1 MTEINPNFIPSVTA
15 LLRKAALAIL
25 EVYHSEDFSTTSKA
39 DNSPLTRAD
48 TLSNKIIIEGL
59 KSFSPDI
66 PVISEETSH
75 LPYPERKLFSEV
87 WILDPIDGTREFVSR
102 NGEFCISLALV
113 RHNRPVA
120 GFILA
125 PTTNELWYAIKGGG
139 AYCEKNNSTA
149 RLPLVKPGRKLLVT
163 RSRSH
168 HNETEKIWIDKL
180 AEKYP
185 AEIIIQGS
193 AIKFCRLAG
202 GNASVYP
209 KFGSINEW
217 DVAAGDI
224 ILSEAGGII
233 LETESGER
241 PLYNKESLKQP
252 HFVAWAAG
260 TEEFRA

>member
-1 MTEINPNFIPSVTA
+1 MDYATIYSKVKPV
-15 LLRKAALAIL
+15 L
-25 EVYHSEDFSTTSKA
+25 EMASKA
-39 DNSPLTRAD
+39 VLGVYSSGDPETKSKNDGSPVTRAD
-48 TLSNKIIIEGL
+48 YASNIIITGEL
-59 KSFSPDI
+59 EKLFPDI
-66 PVISEETSH
+66 PIITEESP
-75 LPYPERKLFSEV
+75 LLNYESRKNYDLV
-87 WILDPIDGTREFVSR
+87 WILDPLDGTKEFLNR
-102 NGEFCISLALV
+102 TGEFCISLALIS
-113 RHNRPVA
+113 HNRPVA

-125 PTTNELWYAIKGGG
+125 PTTNELWYAVKGKG
-139 AYCEKNNSTA
+139 AYCEINNSTA
-149 RLPLVKPGRKLLVT
+149 RLPLVKPGRKLLIT

-185 AEIIIQGS
+185 SEIIIQGS